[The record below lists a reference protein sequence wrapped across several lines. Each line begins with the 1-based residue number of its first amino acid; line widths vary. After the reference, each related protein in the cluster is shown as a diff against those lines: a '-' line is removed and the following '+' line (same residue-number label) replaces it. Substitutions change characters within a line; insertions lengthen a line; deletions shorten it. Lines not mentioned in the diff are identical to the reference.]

1 MDEIGL
7 LHGSPERMDVR
18 ELVSSAG
25 KAVLD
30 MMEREWQPLSANELE
45 HRLDQV
51 VEEVLESELMAK
63 LQTQPLPTVCVQL
76 LQSKTNAGPQNV
88 ASATAASSLPEEE
101 AAGSDGQPE
110 TVDSTAVQHIT
121 DLLQSS
127 ESKARMSGRARLS
140 LSHTVLLSLSLLSE
154 RISYRSVSKRFQ
166 LEKGNIHRIF
176 FSFCERINMLQEQ
189 QIRWPVDREALLALF
204 PFSSQL
210 GIDELKEDQPVPQI
224 LGVLGHTRIPIRL
237 PVGKPET
244 ESEAPVKKKT
254 KKEAHPNFWLN
265 LELVC
270 SLRGQFLHCRISKG
284 SDLDRGRT
292 LGDRLKQHPELM
304 PSGSCLVARAG
315 YPLTEQILTPYRRG
329 CGPKEELF
337 NRTLEEHCQ
346 ILDRSVA
353 SLKGRFKRLTYLDIG
368 NNERARAVVLT
379 ACVLHN
385 VFVNLGQVLE
395 EESEKENTVIEE
407 EDGEEDDDGVRRRD
421 TVAGLLL
428 NSCDFLSVSRTE
440 QE

>member
-1 MDEIGL
+1 MDENGL
-7 LHGSPERMDVR
+7 LHCSPARMDVR

-30 MMEREWQPLSANELE
+30 MMEREWQPLSAGELE

-51 VEEVLESELMAK
+51 VEEVLESDLLTK
-63 LQTQPLPTVCVQL
+63 LQTQPLPTVYVQL
-76 LQSKTNAGPQNV
+76 LKSKTNPGTQNV
-88 ASATAASSLPEEE
+88 SSASVSGNLPEEE
-101 AAGSDGQPE
+101 AAESHGQQE
-110 TVDSTAVQHIT
+110 KVNSAAVQRIS

-127 ESKARMSGRARLS
+127 KSKARMSGRARLS
-140 LSHTVLLSLSLLSE
+140 LSQTVLLALSLLSE

-189 QIRWPVDREALLALF
+189 QIRWPVGTEALSALF
-204 PFSSQL
+204 PFSSHL
-210 GIDELKEDQPVPQI
+210 GKDERKEEQGVPQI

-237 PVGKPET
+237 PVGRPDS

-254 KKEAHPNFWLN
+254 KKEDHPDFWLN

-270 SLRGQFLHCRISKG
+270 SRGGQFLHWRISKG

-292 LGDRLKQHPELM
+292 LGDRLKQHPELI
-304 PSGSCLVARAG
+304 PSDSCLVARPG
-315 YPLTEQILTPYRRG
+315 YPLTEQILTPYRRS
-329 CGPKEELF
+329 CGPKEDLF

-346 ILDRSVA
+346 ILDRAVA
-353 SLKGRFKRLTYLDIG
+353 SLKARFKRLTYLDIG
-368 NNERARAVVLT
+368 NYERARAVVLT

-395 EESEKENTVIEE
+395 EESEKENAVVEE
-407 EDGEEDDDGVRRRD
+407 EDGEEDDEGVRRRD

-428 NSCDFLSVSRTE
+428 KGCDFLSAGRTE
-440 QE
+440 PE